1 MNVRLPIRWKRG
13 LGTAALLGSLL
24 AGCAVLTVDVDVYK
38 GALMNEDHV
47 QLHQLVA
54 LATAAKPM
62 LVQLRDK
69 LEWPMTEGIPS
80 PKPAT
85 CPLDWYKPR
94 YVKPLEDDFI
104 PKPSPGF
111 LDGVSAW
118 FKGQQQA
125 QQKDLK
131 DCPRSFQDVRAR
143 LVNSV
148 LSLYEDLD
156 SADFSSHG
164 TRLRDIARIL
174 KRTIPNHQADQEA
187 FDAIAEGFKPDK
199 DINTSLKEGYKQFL
213 VVNATSDDGDSLRR
227 DIRPLMKALGTY
239 APQPKGAQPQ
249 NNKQQ
254 IPETLEKQLISYWS
268 SQEGTSSG
276 DNSLE
281 SQSSVQKQ
289 NGDEPS
295 ETSLYDRRLPG
306 RASWKYLGEAG
317 PDSRL
322 AQAGT
327 DLCKGDQAEKA
338 SCKAQLLNRTKKLVD
353 DYWESRQATHDLWEE
368 GLNLLVLIQRL
379 DRSQPDRYFAL
390 RRQLLDLVLNL
401 TSVPSVASAL
411 DRVQGTDRCAA
422 LKSLSVLDLMCAPT
436 IDGPLRWTEAN
447 ATKNRTYFEEA
458 LRKALTVHPE
468 ETASFLLYLDSIE
481 QDAPQLNGN
490 ATVHDLVKTAN
501 EINRQ
506 RPVRLGLTLS
516 LADKLFDENDL
527 VNSRVLFDLVNQVSH
542 GLAQG
547 FERGRPVEGLHR
559 LTEAFL
565 ASHDGTNRTLEHT
578 DQRKLTDALIG
589 FAQKV
594 LFLANHD
601 WLVSPPRSG
610 GLILGGGERLVRGLF
625 GDDVA
630 DSLSTQS
637 YIGPSRVPQE
647 EERAYLR
654 LLQAVGNSILFST
667 NELRVRDRFDEV
679 SKSKVPAEVDA
690 ANAAYSANAMT
701 LVDELLAELEWEK
714 KAAEDDLATA
724 NKNKTEL
731 EKKLCDTSTNLRTGL
746 CEDKDAAKK
755 ALTDAQ
761 TDLNTYRNPL
771 SKLEAIHG
779 LLTAEIIQ
787 QVKAQW
793 TGESLDRPTI
803 SDFLTGTSGPSLQK
817 ALVTAK
823 TAQGIPS
830 PKETQRWNDALDYV
844 KDSTTATSFTAYR
857 DISNKQASLNRSELF
872 DVFIKHVKQL
882 EADRVKAVKLFE
894 TKRDGKQAALDD
906 RIQEIARL
914 TAEVAKLGAMIQN
927 LPGEKARLEK
937 AYQAISSVRADV
949 LREAKSGNRFVSP
962 KAIYLLIDSHLKRKE
977 DAETDPQ
984 KKADF
989 QVAHAVL
996 TERTPPPGI
1005 PELDPDKHQGPREVM
1020 DRVIALLRYRHIK
1033 AVERFGKGSKEE
1045 EQATEAIE
1053 SVYRHRAGM
1062 IYIRPSSVYLRTSFP
1077 STSLQDDPN
1086 LAWDNMLLKQGL
1098 RNIPLSSE
1106 LRDILN
1112 PAEKQDRSITSELDK
1127 QYWQNINRV
1136 RVSGAG
1142 FTNQALV
1149 KDDVGNWYVKQY
1161 SGDTERIWE
1170 SAKNL
1175 ALFSLSAKIPVDLAK
1190 QLQKSETPEQLAKH
1204 SKDQPTLQKLLD
1216 KHQGAYKSHT
1226 DEVQAKLEQLHT
1238 KAGTS
1243 ELESRIIA
1251 AWNGNADIK
1260 ETDFESELKTA
1271 LKAQIQE
1278 WDKAASTLKDK
1289 KDQDPGQAI
1298 VKDVRALARL
1308 DKNLSAQIT
1317 GMSLPDKLKDK
1328 PEVKTQAANGLH
1340 GIVKPLVFDLLEE
1353 RKQALDRYEQAITFI
1368 GDAANPKEQDAKQS
1382 NGALKYEDVR
1392 K

>member
-1 MNVRLPIRWKRG
+1 MNARLPIRWERG
-13 LGTAALLGSLL
+13 LGAAALLGSLL

-38 GALMNEDHV
+38 GALTNEEHV

-69 LEWPMTEGIPS
+69 LEWPKEDGIPDS
-80 PKPAT
+80 KNGKCSLNWYQAGYVRPANN
-85 CPLDWYKPR
+85 
-94 YVKPLEDDFI
+94 FI
-104 PKPSPGF
+104 PEVPDEDK
-111 LDGVSAW
+111 
-118 FKGQQQA
+118 
-125 QQKDLK
+125 
-131 DCPRSFQDVRAR
+131 CPPHFQDIRAR
-143 LVNSV
+143 LVNIV

-156 SADFSSHG
+156 SPDFSPHG
-164 TRLRDIARIL
+164 ARLREIVSIL
-174 KRTIPNHQADQEA
+174 ERTIPNPQTDQKV
-187 FDAIAEGFKPDK
+187 FDTIAKGFKPDK
-199 DINTSLKEGYKQFL
+199 DINKSLKEGYKQFL
-213 VVNATSDDGDSLRR
+213 VVNATSDAGDGLRR

-239 APQPKGAQPQ
+239 APQPKDAQLQ
-249 NNKQQ
+249 GNKQQ
-254 IPETLEKQLISYWS
+254 IPTTLEKQLINYWS

-281 SQSSVQKQ
+281 SKSLVQKQ
-289 NGDEPS
+289 NGDAS
-295 ETSLYDRRLPG
+295 SGTSLYDRRLPG
-306 RASWKYLGEAG
+306 RASWKYLGEAE

-322 AQAGT
+322 AQAAA
-327 DLCKGDQAEKA
+327 DLCKDDRAEKG
-338 SCKAQLLNRTKKLVD
+338 SCTGQLLKRTKELVD
-353 DYWESRQATHDLWEE
+353 NYWESRQATHDLWEE
-368 GLNLLVLIQRL
+368 GLSLLALIQQL
-379 DRSQPDRYFAL
+379 DRGQPEQYSTL
-390 RRQLLDLVLNL
+390 RRHLLDLVLSL
-401 TSVPSVASAL
+401 TSVPYVASAL
-411 DRVQGTDRCAA
+411 DRVKRAEQCAA
-422 LKSLSVLDLMCAPT
+422 LKNLWVLDLMCDST
-436 IDGPLRWTEAN
+436 SGKRLLWTEEN
-447 ATKNRTYFEEA
+447 VINNRQYLVEA
-458 LRKALTVHPE
+458 LRKALTIYPE
-468 ETASFLLYLDSIE
+468 ETANFLLYLDSIE
-481 QDAPQLNGN
+481 QNAPQPNGDAAVLN
-490 ATVHDLVKTAN
+490 LVKTAN
-501 EINRQ
+501 ETNRQ
-506 RPVRLGLTLS
+506 RPVRLGITLS
-516 LADKLFDENDL
+516 LVDNDDLLNSTDLFK
-527 VNSRVLFDLVNQVSH
+527 LVNQVSH

-547 FERGRPVEGLHR
+547 FERGRSVEGLHR
-559 LTEAFL
+559 LTESFL
-565 ASHDGTNRTLEHT
+565 ASHHGPDRIREGN
-578 DQRKLTDALIG
+578 DQRRLTDALVE

-610 GLILGGGERLVRGLF
+610 GLILGGGESLLRGLF
-625 GDDVA
+625 GDTPA
-630 DSLSTQS
+630 DWLSRNNLFG
-637 YIGPSRVPQE
+637 IGTSRVPQE

-667 NELRVRDRFDEV
+667 NELRERDQFDKV

-690 ANAAYSANAMT
+690 TNATYSANAMT
-701 LVDELLAELEWEK
+701 LVDELLAELEREK

-724 NKNKTEL
+724 TKDKAAL
-731 EKKLCDTSTNLRTGL
+731 EKKLCDTSANPRTGL
-746 CEDKDAAKK
+746 CEDKDTAKK

-761 TDLNTYRNPL
+761 TDLDNYRNLL

-787 QVKAQW
+787 QVKLQW
-793 TGESLDRPTI
+793 TGGALDQPTI
-803 SDFLTGTSGPSLQK
+803 SDFLTGTNGPSLQK
-817 ALVTAK
+817 ALETAK
-823 TAQGIPS
+823 TAQGILP
-830 PKETQRWNDALDYV
+830 PKETQRWTDALGYV
-844 KDSTTATSFTAYR
+844 VDSTTATSFTAYR
-857 DISNKQASLNRSELF
+857 DISNKQAFLNRSELF
-872 DVFIKHVKQL
+872 DVFIKYVKQL

-984 KKADF
+984 KKTDF
-989 QVAHAVL
+989 RVGHAVL

-1033 AVERFGKGSKEE
+1033 AVERSGKGSKEE

-1053 SVYRHRAGM
+1053 SAYRHRAGM
-1062 IYIRPSSVYLRTSFP
+1062 IYIRPSSAYLRTSFP

-1086 LAWDNMLLKQGL
+1086 LAWDNMLLNQGL
-1098 RNIPLSSE
+1098 RNIPFSSE

-1112 PAEKQDRSITSELDK
+1112 PTGKQDRSITSELDK

-1142 FTNQALV
+1142 TTNQVLV
-1149 KDDVGNWYVKQY
+1149 KDDVGNWYVKHY
-1161 SGDTERIWE
+1161 SGNTERIWE
-1170 SAKNL
+1170 SAKNM
-1175 ALFSLSAKIPVDLAK
+1175 ALFSLSAKVPVDLAK
-1190 QLQKSETPEQLAKH
+1190 QLQKSKTPEELTKH
-1204 SKDQPTLQKLLD
+1204 SNEQPTLQKLLD

-1260 ETDFESELKTA
+1260 ETDFESELKAA

-1317 GMSLPDKLKDK
+1317 GISLPDKLKDK
-1328 PEVKTQAANGLH
+1328 PVKTQAANALH